1 MITLRRL
8 LKRNAGV
15 RRKIGSREKIG
26 ELGLGDKRNN
36 RSVHYVIFQLASLDE
51 WGSTH
56 PKLNFKFSHLR
67 SQSSHLILTAATT

>member
-1 MITLRRL
+1 MITLWRL

-26 ELGLGDKRNN
+26 ELGDKRNN

-56 PKLNFKFSHLR
+56 PKLNFKSSHLR